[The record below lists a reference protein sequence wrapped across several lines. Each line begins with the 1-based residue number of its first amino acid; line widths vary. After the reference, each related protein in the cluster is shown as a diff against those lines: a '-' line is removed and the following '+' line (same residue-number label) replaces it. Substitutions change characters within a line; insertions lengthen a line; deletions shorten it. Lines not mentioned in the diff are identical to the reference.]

1 MKIRDMTW
9 FKFVFKLGFN
19 DAPILA
25 KADVGAAM
33 GKGTDVAREAASIVF
48 VDDNFAMVPFAL
60 AEGRRLLDNLR
71 KALAFY
77 LGAKTG
83 LIMIFVIGTLWK
95 R

>member
-1 MKIRDMTW
+1 
-9 FKFVFKLGFN
+9 
-19 DAPILA
+19 
-25 KADVGAAM
+25 M
-33 GKGTDVAREAASIVF
+33 GKGTDVAHEAASIVF
-48 VDDNFAMVPFAL
+48 VDDNFSMVPFAL